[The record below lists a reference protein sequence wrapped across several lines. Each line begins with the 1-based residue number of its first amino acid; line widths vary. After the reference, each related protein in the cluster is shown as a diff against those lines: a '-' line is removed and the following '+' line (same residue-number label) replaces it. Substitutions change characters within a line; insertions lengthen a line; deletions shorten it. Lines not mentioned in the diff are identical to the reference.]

1 MNTFHPGYLSLYSSG
16 ELASRADSLS
26 ARLAACD
33 ICPRRCGVNRFAEE
47 PGFCKSG
54 SLPVVASWCVH
65 RGEEPPVS
73 GSNGSGAIFFSNC
86 TMRCVY
92 CQNYQISQ
100 DWDSQK
106 RNLISIDALGER
118 MLELQGKGCH
128 NINLVTPTHFIP
140 QILQA
145 LVWAV
150 PRGLSIP
157 LVYNTSGYEAVDVIK
172 MLDGIVDIYLPDL
185 RYASSETAK
194 ALSKTAD
201 YPINAKKAI
210 KEMYRQ
216 VGDLLVNK
224 DGVAK
229 KGLIVRHLILPERLA
244 GSEELITWLAK
255 ELSSKVTVSIMSQY
269 YPTHLSS
276 SFASLRRKITAAE
289 YQEVVHMVNAAGMEN
304 GWFQEMESAETY
316 LPDFMRTEHPF
327 EANREDD
334 VTAAVDVY
342 PSLEE

>member
-1 MNTFHPGYLSLYSSG
+1 MNTFYPGYLSLYSSG

-47 PGFCKSG
+47 TGFCNSG

-73 GSNGSGAIFFSNC
+73 GTNGSGAVFFGNC

-145 LVWAV
+145 LLRAV

-157 LVYNTSGYEAVDVIK
+157 LVYNTSGYESVDVIK

-185 RYASSETAK
+185 RYASSETANV
-194 ALSKTAD
+194 LSKTAD
-201 YPINAKKAI
+201 YTMHARKSI

-216 VGDLLVNK
+216 VGDLKLNA
-224 DGVAK
+224 DGVATR
-229 KGLIVRHLILPERLA
+229 GLIVRHLILPERLA
-244 GSEELITWLAK
+244 GSEESITWLAK
-255 ELSSKVTVSIMSQY
+255 ELSPTLTVSIMAQY
-269 YPTHLSS
+269 YPTHRSS
-276 SFASLRRKITAAE
+276 SFASLGRKITEAE
-289 YQEVVHMVNAAGMEN
+289 YREVVALVNALEIEN
-304 GWFQEMESAETY
+304 GWLQGMEAAETY
-316 LPDFMRTEHPF
+316 LPDFARQKHPF
-327 EANREDD
+327 ENELKAKN
-334 VTAAVDVY
+334 
-342 PSLEE
+342 